1 MRKNLSIL
9 LLFLLLFGC
18 RTAKGVFENNV
29 SESEIKYVYIHNLN
43 QKDSVVFRDSVIIY
57 PDGSKSSFKS
67 KEKYNTVTEK
77 EIVEKIIKKTI
88 TITRKILT
96 TKTVYLKDFFWWSG
110 VLSYVLLFIFIL
122 IKVNI
127 KFKIL

>member
-1 MRKNLSIL
+1 MKKTLSIL
-9 LLFLLLFGC
+9 LLFLLFFGC

-29 SESEIKYVYIHNLN
+29 SGSEIKYVYIHNLN

-67 KEKYNTVTEK
+67 KEKYTVVTEK
-77 EIVEKIIKKTI
+77 EIIEKIIKKTI

-96 TKTVYLKDFFWWSG
+96 TKTVYLKDFFWYSG
-110 VLSYVLLFIFIL
+110 VLFYVLLFVIIL
-122 IKVNI
+122 IKLNA
-127 KFKIL
+127 KFK